1 MTEEAAPEGAPPE
14 MPSEIPTETKKRP
27 WVKIV
32 AVVVV
37 IAVIASAFAVYWFVY
52 RGVSVQSVTVAGA
65 TARNLGEVLTFT
77 AATDGPV
84 SQYNWAFG
92 DGKTS
97 ATTTNTATHTY
108 SLKGTY
114 LVFVSVSGGGGQ
126 TATNDPVG
134 LLQISIT
141 DPNQTLANETAVAIA
156 YAIPNAVTP
165 ATTVNLDGN
174 SSYGFS
180 FNSANFAAGRFP
192 YFSPDR
198 KKITSLSWDFGDGAA
213 AVSGNDT
220 SARKPTHSFAAD
232 GLYAVTLT
240 VHSLA
245 GQTDSAIVTV
255 RVAASTGAVKN
266 PNTFVVGSIGD
277 PQYLDPAIDYETTGG
292 EYIKNVYDR
301 LVTRAVDLT
310 DPANPVLNSS
320 KFVGMAAESWTAS
333 SDGYWWNF
341 TIRQGVK
348 FSDGTPLTAYDVEYS
363 FRRVLI
369 ENRGPAW
376 ILDQSMTAYASDN
389 AATPTNERW
398 AAINESVK
406 ATDQYHVTFHLAMP
420 YGAFLQTLDFEVSSI
435 LSKAWVEAHG
445 GVQWRARNQFV
456 ERNMMGSGPFMLDH
470 WTPGVE
476 FKLVANP
483 NYWGA
488 PQPKLAAVLYKIVL
502 DPATQELLIK
512 NGDIDRA
519 QGIPQKDI
527 DMVDAYAGVKVEK
540 DPSLTVQY
548 VGFSINNTWPGDPTR
563 LVNTSPFRDVHV
575 RRALSMVVDYS
586 YIQTTILAGYGYQLK
601 SPVPD
606 GMPGYT
612 GQWWDQAYG
621 AATLAQA
628 KAEMA
633 LADPSLRNGFSSEIW
648 YNEGNPTRQQ
658 ISTLIQADAA
668 KLNVNLTVKAV
679 SWPQLLSANDFRQA
693 PMFILA
699 WAPDYLDPD
708 DYVFPLVSYSQSPQW
723 IEGSGNPGESTAGT
737 AAACYENATVDQL
750 IVDAQVERDPA
761 TRMQMYSD
769 IQKAFVQD
777 AAWIFL
783 YQPVALNPMRDWVK
797 GWYYDPMA
805 LWDFQTVYKQA

>member
-1 MTEEAAPEGAPPE
+1 MAESSPDAAPPPE
-14 MPSEIPTETKKRP
+14 MPTEIPTEQKKRP
-27 WVKIV
+27 WMKILV
-32 AVVVV
+32 VVVV
-37 IAVIASAFAVYWFVY
+37 IAVIVSAFAVWFFVY
-52 RGVSVQSVTVAGA
+52 RGVSVQSVSLAGESVQ
-65 TARNLGEVLTFT
+65 NVNEPVSFT
-77 AATDGPV
+77 AAIDGPISSV
-84 SQYNWAFG
+84 EWAFG
-92 DGKTS
+92 DG
-97 ATTTNTATHTY
+97 ATASTATGTVTHTY
-108 SLKGTY
+108 ALKGTY
-114 LVFVSVSGGGGQ
+114 LLLVTVKGPGGQ
-126 TATNDPVG
+126 VATNDGLG
-134 LLQISIT
+134 LLQVGIT
-141 DPNQTLANETAVAIA
+141 DPNQNLANESAVAIA
-156 YAIPNAVTP
+156 FASPNSITP
-165 ATTVNLDGN
+165 ASSTVLDGN
-174 SSYGFS
+174 SSYGFDW
-180 FNSANFAAGRFP
+180 NAANFAANRFP
-192 YFSPDR
+192 FFSPQR
-198 KKITSLSWDFGDGAA
+198 AKIANWSWDFADGS
-213 AVSGNDT
+213 AVTTGNR
-220 SARKPTHSFAAD
+220 SVASKLTHTFSTA
-232 GLYAVTLT
+232 GLYAVTL
-240 VHSLA
+240 
-245 GQTDSAIVTV
+245 SAQSSSGLWDKSVVTV
-255 RVAASTGAVKN
+255 RVATTTGVIKN

-310 DPANPVLNSS
+310 DPANPGLNSS
-320 KFVGMAAESWTAS
+320 KFVGMAAESWTKS

-376 ILDQSMTAYASDN
+376 ILDQSMTAYASTSDVS
-389 AATPTNERW
+389 ARW

-435 LSKAWVEAHG
+435 VSKAWVEAHG
-445 GVQWRARNQFV
+445 GVAWRARNQFV

-527 DMVDAYAGVKVEK
+527 DMVDAYPGVNVAK

-548 VGFSINNTWPGDPTR
+548 LGFSINNTWPGDPTR

-575 RRALSMVVDYS
+575 RRAMSMVVDYN

-612 GQWWDQAYG
+612 GQWWTYG
-621 AATLAQA
+621 TGALADRITAA

-633 LADPSLRNGFSSEIW
+633 LADPSLRGGFDSEMW
-648 YNEGNPTRQQ
+648 YNTGNPTREQ
-658 ISTLIQADAA
+658 ISVLIQAEA
-668 KLNVNLTVKAV
+668 KVLNINLTIRAV

-708 DYVFPLVSYSQSPQW
+708 DYVFPLVHYSQSPQY
-723 IEGSGNPGESTAGT
+723 IEGTGNPGESTAGT
-737 AAACYENATVDQL
+737 AAACYQNATVDQL
-750 IVDAQVERDPA
+750 IEEAQVETDPA

>member
-1 MTEEAAPEGAPPE
+1 MAESSPDAAPPPE
-14 MPSEIPTETKKRP
+14 MPTEIPTEQKKRP
-27 WVKIV
+27 WMKILV
-32 AVVVV
+32 VVVV
-37 IAVIASAFAVYWFVY
+37 IAVIVSAFAVWFFVY
-52 RGVSVQSVTVAGA
+52 RGVSVQSVSLAGESVQ
-65 TARNLGEVLTFT
+65 NVNEPISFT
-77 AATDGPV
+77 AAIDGPISSV
-84 SQYNWAFG
+84 DWAFG
-92 DGKTS
+92 DG
-97 ATTTNTATHTY
+97 ATASTATGTVTHTY
-108 SLKGTY
+108 ALKGTY
-114 LVFVSVSGGGGQ
+114 LLLVTAKGPGGQ
-126 TATNDPVG
+126 VATNDGLG
-134 LLQISIT
+134 LLQVGIT
-141 DPNQTLANETAVAIA
+141 DPNQSLANESAVAVA
-156 YAIPNAVTP
+156 FASPNSITP
-165 ATTVNLDGN
+165 ASSTSLDGN
-174 SSYGFS
+174 SSYGFDW
-180 FNSANFAAGRFP
+180 NAANFAANRFP
-192 YFSPDR
+192 FFSPQR
-198 KKITSLSWDFGDGAA
+198 GKIANWSWDFGDGS
-213 AVSGNDT
+213 AVTLGNR
-220 SARKPTHSFAAD
+220 SVASKLTHTFSTA
-232 GLYAVTLT
+232 GLYAVTL
-240 VHSLA
+240 SAQSSA
-245 GQTDSAIVTV
+245 GQWDKSVVSV
-255 RVAASTGAVKN
+255 RVATTTGVIKN

-310 DPANPVLNSS
+310 DPANPGLNSS
-320 KFVGMAAESWTAS
+320 KFVGMAAESWTKSA
-333 SDGYWWNF
+333 DGSWWNF

-376 ILDQSMTAYASDN
+376 ILDQSMTAYASTSDIS
-389 AATPTNERW
+389 ARW

-435 LSKAWVEAHG
+435 VSKAWVEAHG
-445 GVQWRARNQFV
+445 GVAWRARNQFV

-527 DMVDAYAGVKVEK
+527 DMVDAYPGVNVAK

-548 VGFSINNTWPGDPTR
+548 LGFSINNTWPGDPTR

-575 RRALSMVVDYS
+575 RRAMSMVVDYN

-612 GQWWDQAYG
+612 GQWWTYG
-621 AATLAQA
+621 TGALADRITAA

-633 LADPSLRNGFSSEIW
+633 LADPTLRGGFNSEIW
-648 YNEGNPTRQQ
+648 YNTGNPTREQ
-658 ISTLIQADAA
+658 ISVLIQAEA
-668 KLNVNLTVKAV
+668 KVLNINLTIQAV

-708 DYVFPLVSYSQSPQW
+708 DYVFPLVHYSQSPQW

-737 AAACYENATVDQL
+737 AAACYENATVDTL
-750 IVDAQVERDPA
+750 IEEAQVETDPA

-777 AAWIFL
+777 AAWVFL

-805 LWDFQTVYKQA
+805 LWDFQTIYKQA